1 MGPAMPLDPNP
12 LVLRAETL
20 VAERETRKAEKMT
33 RRARGKSAEVGKLNW
48 LLQQMHI
55 DGLDKGSHFLLK
67 PISG

>member
-33 RRARGKSAEVGKLNW
+33 RTARGKSAEVGKLNW
-48 LLQQMHI
+48 LLQQMTTCYYTLI
-55 DGLDKGSHFLLK
+55 CTNKIWK
-67 PISG
+67 N